1 MAASADVDCAGSYF
15 FCVRKALDPTEKR
28 RFACVTSAGLL
39 DRCDKVGLT
48 SGIESLLL
56 VLATSF

>member
-1 MAASADVDCAGSYF
+1 MAASADADCAGSYF
-15 FCVRKALDPTEKR
+15 FVCVKLQIQSKKR
-28 RFACVTSAGLL
+28 RFACVNSAGLL

>member
-1 MAASADVDCAGSYF
+1 MQIALAAIF
-15 FCVRKALDPTEKR
+15 FVCVKLQIQSKKR
-28 RFACVTSAGLL
+28 RFACVNSAGLL